1 MHATPTASQTVS
13 DTAAARSV
21 TAARVASVKEL
32 RRRLRLERAAAQGE
46 AQGALVHGRIARRRT
61 LALVLY
67 LAGAA

>member
-1 MHATPTASQTVS
+1 MHTTPTASQTVS

-32 RRRLRLERAAAQGE
+32 LQRLRLERAAAQGE
-46 AQGALVHGRIARRRT
+46 AQGVLVHGRIVRRRT